1 STYTVT
7 ILFHPRYQWRLVEEY
22 GTDSFTPTPDGRLR
36 FVGTFP
42 DEDSILSWLLT
53 FGDGAELLEPPA
65 LRTRLRQ
72 LGEALARQYQDSQ
85 DSQNP
90 KEASPWHP
98 TKRL

>member
-1 STYTVT
+1 MLHVAICDDEAAFVQHLSQ
-7 ILFHPRYQWRLVEEY
+7 LLDRYAQET
-22 GTDSFTPTPDGRLR
+22 GTELKIS
-36 FVGTFP
+36 
-42 DEDSILSWLLT
+42 T

-85 DSQNP
+85 DPQDP